1 MLNILLISSSS
12 SLGFLAPLA
21 EGAVP
26 LACQPNAEQPMLP
39 IFHLIGNVTKSADGS
54 IKLEDIN
61 DCSGVTYSGGL
72 YHVFHQCCQNHF
84 DHAISKDLIHWQ
96 RLPPPIQPVTL
107 KTWDGSVT
115 MLSDAEGGPIILYD
129 AQDGHLDY
137 ENMPW
142 SEYLKHA
149 YAPRDKPILGV
160 ARLADLSDKYLM
172 NWTREA
178 SNPVIF
184 DGAPGA
190 FPSQI
195 FKSGDHYNMVMQG
208 ARYQSNDTKF
218 MHWKNQGEMV
228 GHSENGGQ
236 WWMNTPNQID
246 GSAPPAGV
254 ADHIVNIRGGA
265 DYLFGNYD
273 AAKETFTPWSPAGP
287 PPPTPTPPPSPSI
300 PYGPMMPNANLPGG
314 DYYVGC
320 ANDTCKL
327 PATKCEAACNTNPAC
342 KSWTLVPNSKCC
354 LKHTVPHVIKGEG
367 MFSGVKAGA
376 PTPAPGPAPGPAP
389 TGGLEAHLEGGG
401 AGWWGA
407 QMTHDPEG
415 KVKDRMMMIGWAT
428 PDYHGPAGPGIDV
441 VTRLTGMREVNFDTK
456 TMNLVANPLPELK
469 DLRTGV
475 VASEK
480 GVALPK
486 TGAVHAVALTA
497 GGAAAS
503 ADVEI
508 TFYGIG
514 ATANFGACVLVN
526 STNEGGLGISITVTN
541 QSGTRIATVV
551 AGECSATAKYQGGPQ
566 IPLFDEETVTVR
578 ITPDRSL
585 ADFFVQGGRWAG
597 TVAWMSKLPRKAE
610 ESAVVLWSN
619 TAGVTADV
627 DVYGMGCG
635 WLFPSYTD
643 NPTI

>member
-1 MLNILLISSSS
+1 MLNALLISSSS
-12 SLGFLAPLA
+12 SLGFSAPLA

-96 RLPPPIQPVTL
+96 RLPPPIQPVSL

-115 MLSDAEGGPIILYD
+115 MLSNAEGGPIILYD

-236 WWMNTPNQID
+236 WWMHTPNQID

-273 AAKETFTPWSPAGP
+273 AAKETFTPWSPDGP
-287 PPPTPTPPPSPSI
+287 PPPTPTPPP
-300 PYGPMMPNANLPGG
+300 
-314 DYYVGC
+314 
-320 ANDTCKL
+320 
-327 PATKCEAACNTNPAC
+327 
-342 KSWTLVPNSKCC
+342 
-354 LKHTVPHVIKGEG
+354 
-367 MFSGVKAGA
+367 
-376 PTPAPGPAPGPAP
+376 GPAPGPSP
-389 TGGLEAHLEGGG
+389 TGGQEAHLEGGG

-415 KVKDRMMMIGWAT
+415 KVKDRMMMIGWGT

-469 DLRTGV
+469 GLRTGV

-480 GVALPK
+480 GVALPA

-514 ATANFGACVLVN
+514 GTANFGACVLVN

-551 AGECSATAKYQGGPQ
+551 AGECGATAKYHGGPQ

-635 WLFPSYTD
+635 WLFPSYTE